1 MRTRTERALKQLALV
16 VLIIGLGPS
25 GAWAQDTLKQD
36 AALCVKAQDTAF
48 CPIGLPDNNQRGE
61 A

>member
-36 AALCVKAQDTAF
+36 AALCVKAQDLRSVQWAA
-48 CPIGLPDNNQRGE
+48 R
-61 A
+61 